1 MKPFLVKLLRRF
13 TRMPVRPAFAE
24 YATSAAANQLR
35 ALMKDRFTVAGLK
48 NVSADDFQKHIQSL
62 PGKRDAEVEGFTD
75 ASRQR
80 DFTIQFE
87 WGHNHDFG
95 TFSMQ
100 GTMRDRH
107 VNILATLL
115 TDYGLT
121 VADFAG
127 KRVLD
132 IGCWT
137 GGTSLLLAAMGAE
150 VVAIEEV
157 KKYAICVE
165 YLANAFGL
173 TNLTVERHS
182 LYALDMPEFYERFD
196 FVLYSGVLYHV
207 TDPVLSLR
215 IAFNCLRDGG
225 RCMLETYAANGADS
239 YCEYH
244 GAYETYNRETRGQ
257 PRWGWN
263 WFLPTP
269 EATKRMMIDVGF
281 RVTKIDLHDENRV
294 LAIGV
299 RDQHVDMLRAGL
311 SKPSVR

>member
-1 MKPFLVKLLRRF
+1 M
-13 TRMPVRPAFAE
+13 RPAFAD
-24 YATSAAANQLR
+24 YSSSAAAGQLR
-35 ALMKDRFTVAGLK
+35 ALMKERYTVASLK
-48 NVSADDFQKHIQSL
+48 NVSAEEFEKHIRSL
-62 PGKRDAEVEGFTD
+62 PGQRDAAIEGITD
-75 ASRQR
+75 PSRQR

-95 TFSMQ
+95 AFTME

-107 VNILATLL
+107 INIIATFL

-121 VADFAG
+121 AEDFKG

-137 GGTSLLLAAMGAE
+137 GGTSLAFAALGAE

-173 TNLTVERHS
+173 TNLKVERLS
-182 LYALDMPEFYERFD
+182 LFALDTEDFYDRFD
-196 FVLYSGVLYHV
+196 YVFYSGVLYHV

-225 RCMLETYAANGADS
+225 RCLLETFAANGADS

-244 GAYETYNRETRGQ
+244 GAYETYQRESRGK

-269 EATKRMMIDVGF
+269 EATRRMMIDVGF
-281 RVTKIDLHDENRV
+281 RVTHIDLHDEKRI

-299 RDQHVDMLRAGL
+299 RDQHIDMLRAGL
-311 SKPSVR
+311 SKPTVR